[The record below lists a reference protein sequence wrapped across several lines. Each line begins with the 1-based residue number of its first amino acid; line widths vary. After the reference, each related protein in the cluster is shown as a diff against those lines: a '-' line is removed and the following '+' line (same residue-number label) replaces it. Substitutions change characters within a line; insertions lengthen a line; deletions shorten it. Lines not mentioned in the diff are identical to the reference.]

1 MLNDTNKLDLT
12 DLQEEVMAH
21 WEDNGRRYLV
31 WVGVEGQLGG
41 GESDMMDWA
50 EKILDDPQAM
60 IEELGFEKYSD
71 YVRER
76 TI

>member
-1 MLNDTNKLDLT
+1 MSLDLT

-21 WEDNGRRYLV
+21 WEDNGRRYLT
-31 WVGVEGQLGG
+31 WVKVDGQLGG
-41 GESDMMDWA
+41 GESVLMDWA
-50 EKILDDPQAM
+50 EKILDDPQLM